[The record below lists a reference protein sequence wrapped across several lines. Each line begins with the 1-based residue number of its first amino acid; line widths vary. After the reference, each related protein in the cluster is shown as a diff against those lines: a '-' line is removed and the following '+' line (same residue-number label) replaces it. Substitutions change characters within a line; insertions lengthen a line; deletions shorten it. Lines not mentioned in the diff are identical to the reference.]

1 MLPIQYH
8 SARFPAVFAV
18 RCYRLA
24 LGPYRLAPRDD
35 RDGNDLGS
43 ETEKGGPSTWCA
55 RIRKKRGGRVVLS
68 ISQTFERERDL
79 KKTKSR
85 ALRAIREDDIAS
97 MACEDIRS
105 DHLVAFAK
113 GLLDGDGAPSTVG
126 NYMWHLSSVFAIA
139 RPAWGY
145 PLDEGAMKDA
155 MTVCKRLGY
164 IAKSKQRGRRPTQ
177 DELDKLMAHFVERS
191 QRRRRSA
198 PQAQDHCHGSL
209 LDQARERDLWS
220 LLE

>member
-1 MLPIQYH
+1 
-8 SARFPAVFAV
+8 
-18 RCYRLA
+18 
-24 LGPYRLAPRDD
+24 
-35 RDGNDLGS
+35 
-43 ETEKGGPSTWCA
+43 
-55 RIRKKRGGRVVLS
+55 
-68 ISQTFERERDL
+68 
-79 KKTKSR
+79 
-85 ALRAIREDDIAS
+85 
-97 MACEDIRS
+97 
-105 DHLVAFAK
+105 
-113 GLLDGDGAPSTVG
+113 
-126 NYMWHLSSVFAIA
+126 
-139 RPAWGY
+139 
-145 PLDEGAMKDA
+145 MKDA